1 MKFGVSATGR
11 RASMKTVK
19 MDKGLAKY
27 IIQHQDEDD
36 FSVDVEECEKCG
48 AVFASSMGHDCEK
61 TIVVPVHE
69 EGEVD
74 EG

>member
-1 MKFGVSATGR
+1 
-11 RASMKTVK
+11 MKTVK
-19 MDKGLAKY
+19 MDKGLARY
-27 IIQHQDEDD
+27 IIEHQDEDD

-48 AVFASSMGHDCEK
+48 AVYAPSMGHDCDK

-69 EGEVD
+69 EGEAD